1 MSVKRVTVFSTVL
14 FLLLFMAC
22 KNESKTDLPTDNN
35 QVDFLTG
42 IPSIDAITAQLKE
55 DPNNPVLFAERA
67 RLFYENDAY
76 DEAIQDLAF
85 AMKIDS
91 VNPNYHHLL
100 ADVYLDYVKSNLA
113 LKTMERAAKLHPERI
128 PTLLKL
134 SEFQMILK
142 QHQAS
147 MRTVDQIL
155 TLDPQNS
162 EAYFMFGMN
171 FKELGDTVRA
181 INSFQSAVEYEPDHL
196 DGWINLGQLHAAI
209 GGELAEKFFD
219 NALDINPNSITALHA
234 KADFLSQQDDLPGA
248 IALYR
253 RINIVDSQ
261 YDEAYFNAGL
271 LYMELDSINKAYQ
284 QFDIAIGTNPL
295 YIKAYFFRGYAAE
308 NLGRIQQA
316 KSDYQQALNLAPNY
330 ELAKEGLNRVSQG
343 S

>member
-1 MSVKRVTVFSTVL
+1 MSAKRITIFSTVL
-14 FLLLFMAC
+14 FLLLQLAC
-22 KNESKTDLPTDNN
+22 KNEPAANLPTNN
-35 QVDFLTG
+35 SPSDFLTG

-67 RLFYENDAY
+67 RLFYENNAY

-91 VNPNYHHLL
+91 VNPDYHHLL

-155 TLDPQNS
+155 NLDPQNP

-171 FKELGDTVRA
+171 FKEMGDTNRA

-209 GGELAEKFFD
+209 GGDLAEKFFD

-234 KADFLSQQDDLPGA
+234 KADFLSKQEELTGA
-248 IALYR
+248 IELYR
-253 RINIVDSQ
+253 RINIIDSQ
-261 YDEAYFNAGL
+261 YDEAYLNAGL
-271 LYMELDSINKAYQ
+271 LYMELDSVNKAYQ

-308 NLGRIQQA
+308 SLGRLQQA

-330 ELAKEGLNRVSQG
+330 ELAKEGLNRIAQG
-343 S
+343 G

>member
-1 MSVKRVTVFSTVL
+1 MFVNRVTIFSTSL
-14 FLLLFMAC
+14 FLLLLIAC
-22 KNESKTDLPTDNN
+22 KNEPKVVPPPTNN
-35 QVDFLTG
+35 VDYVTG
-42 IPSIDAITAQLKE
+42 IPSIDGITAQLKE
-55 DPNNPVLFAERA
+55 DPENPVLFAERA

-85 AMKIDS
+85 ALKIDS
-91 VNPNYHHLL
+91 VNADYHHLL

-142 QHQAS
+142 QNQAS

-155 TLDPQNS
+155 QLDPQNS

-171 FKELGDTVRA
+171 FKEMGDTNRA

-196 DGWINLGQLHAAI
+196 DAWINLGQLHAAI
-209 GGELAEKFFD
+209 GGDLAEKFFD
-219 NALDINPNSITALHA
+219 NALDIDPNNITALHA
-234 KADFLSQQDDLPGA
+234 KADYLTRQDDLPGA
-248 IALYR
+248 IKLYR

-271 LYMELDSINKAYQ
+271 LYMELDSVGKAYQ

-308 NLGRIQQA
+308 VLGRVQQA

-330 ELAKEGLNRVSQG
+330 DLAKEGLARVSQG

>member
-1 MSVKRVTVFSTVL
+1 MFAKRITIFATSL
-14 FLLLFMAC
+14 FLLLLLAC
-22 KNESKTDLPTDNN
+22 KNESATASTKSTSN
-35 QVDFLTG
+35 VDYITG
-42 IPSIDAITAQLKE
+42 IPSIDAITSQLKE
-55 DPNNPVLFAERA
+55 DPDNPVLFAERA
-67 RLFYENDAY
+67 RLFYENNAF

-91 VNPNYHHLL
+91 VNPDYHHLL

-142 QHQAS
+142 QNSAS
-147 MRTVDQIL
+147 MRTIDQIL
-155 TLDPQNS
+155 QLDPQNP

-171 FKELGDTVRA
+171 FKEMGDTTRA
-181 INSFQSAVEYEPDHL
+181 INSFQSAVEFEPDHL
-196 DGWINLGQLHAAI
+196 DAWINLGQLHAAI
-209 GGELAEKFFD
+209 GGDLAENFFD
-219 NALDINPNSITALHA
+219 NALDIDPNNITALHA
-234 KADFLSQQDDLPGA
+234 KADYLTQQDDLSGA
-248 IALYR
+248 IQLYR

-271 LYMELDSINKAYQ
+271 LYLELDSIGKAYQ

-308 NLGRIQQA
+308 NMGRMQQA
-316 KSDYQQALNLAPNY
+316 KADYQQALNLAPNY
-330 ELAKEGLNRVSQG
+330 ELAKEGLSRVSQG
-343 S
+343 G

>member
-1 MSVKRVTVFSTVL
+1 MFAKRITVFGTSL
-14 FLLLFMAC
+14 FLLLLLAC
-22 KNESKTDLPTDNN
+22 KNDPKTITEPTAN
-35 QVDFLTG
+35 VDYITG
-42 IPSIDAITAQLKE
+42 IPSIDAITAQLKG
-55 DPNNPVLFAERA
+55 DPNNALLFAERA

-91 VNPNYHHLL
+91 LNPDYHHLL

-113 LKTMERAAKLHPERI
+113 LKTMERAANLHPERI

-142 QHQAS
+142 QYPAS
-147 MRTVDQIL
+147 MRTIDKIL
-155 TLDPQNS
+155 QLDPQNP

-171 FKELGDTVRA
+171 FKEMGDTTRA

-196 DGWINLGQLHAAI
+196 DAWINLGQLHAAI
-209 GGELAEKFFD
+209 GGDLAEKFFD
-219 NALDINPNSITALHA
+219 NALDIDPNNITALHA
-234 KADFLSQQDDLPGA
+234 KADFLAQQDDLSGA

-253 RINIVDSQ
+253 KINIIDSQ

-271 LYMELDSINKAYQ
+271 LYMELDSIAKAYQ

-308 NLGRIQQA
+308 TLGRIQQA

-330 ELAKEGLNRVSQG
+330 ELAKEGLNRVTQG
-343 S
+343 G